1 MLDAGPFS
9 LSIFYLSTILYLS
22 SVSLFRSLK
31 LLGYIATYLPLKL
44 ATARERK
51 KFNMHYMDGW
61 LGTCPSCATIFEE
74 IKFTDSGRSHRV
86 SNPAGT
92 SNTESP
98 AFMLPDENGLQ
109 AFLMKLYSEKDELK
123 ENFLKTGSFSS
134 GGKYPVHRAVH
145 LERRLPV
152 LVRKKMA
159 LHLLYLETFSPL
171 PFGTNLKL

>member
-1 MLDAGPFS
+1 
-9 LSIFYLSTILYLS
+9 
-22 SVSLFRSLK
+22 
-31 LLGYIATYLPLKL
+31 
-44 ATARERK
+44 
-51 KFNMHYMDGW
+51 
-61 LGTCPSCATIFEE
+61 
-74 IKFTDSGRSHRV
+74 
-86 SNPAGT
+86 
-92 SNTESP
+92 
-98 AFMLPDENGLQ
+98 MLPDENGLQ